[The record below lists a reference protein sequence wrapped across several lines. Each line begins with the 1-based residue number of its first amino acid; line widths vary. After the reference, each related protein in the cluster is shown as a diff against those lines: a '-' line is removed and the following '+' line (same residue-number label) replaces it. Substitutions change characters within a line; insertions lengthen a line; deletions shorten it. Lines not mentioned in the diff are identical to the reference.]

1 MKRFGVN
8 FLILGFTLTILGI
21 LLEVGTRI
29 LISPEKEIGKD
40 WVRQFIQYNRDGFG
54 TGSMS
59 QPSHATN
66 FEFWPLGTLKR
77 LVMESIDLKTRF
89 PNDWKTC

>member
-1 MKRFGVN
+1 MKRLGVN

-40 WVRQFIQYNRDGFG
+40 WVRKFIQYNRDGFRDKEYVTAKPRDKYRNLAVG
-54 TGSMS
+54 DS
-59 QPSHATN
+59 Q
-66 FEFWPLGTLKR
+66 
-77 LVMESIDLKTRF
+77 
-89 PNDWKTC
+89 